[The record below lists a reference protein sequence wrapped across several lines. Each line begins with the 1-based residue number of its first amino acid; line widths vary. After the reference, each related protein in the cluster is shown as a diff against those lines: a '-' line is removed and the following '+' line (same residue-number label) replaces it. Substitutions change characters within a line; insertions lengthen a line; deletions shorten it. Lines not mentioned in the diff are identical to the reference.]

1 VSSDFYRAFEDRY
14 RGSRQLIKDRLKVYT
29 PFITPLLEFDNTLET
44 FDLGCGRGEW
54 LELTQELGFNS
65 KGIDLDEGM
74 ILACRELGLNAKQG
88 EAYPDL
94 KSLKDNSQAVIS
106 AFHVVEH
113 ISFEEL
119 QKWTKEALRV
129 LKPGGLLIY
138 ETPNPENI
146 LVATHD
152 FYLDPTHIKPI
163 PPKLLSFIVE
173 HAGFQRV
180 KTVRLQEDKDI
191 ESIEDV
197 TIENVFSSVSP
208 DYAVIAQKN
217 APKEI
222 LEATSQVFE
231 LEYGIKSEFFNSR
244 FEARIEKIGNKASQ
258 TLAASDLAEVKAS
271 QALAASDL
279 AEVKASQ
286 ALAASEKAMVL
297 ATETLK
303 SLNAIYASKSWKITA
318 PLRWISLQYRLLFE
332 QGPKA
337 RAKNFVKKC
346 FHYLIRV
353 LIKRRKIKEIGIK
366 LLKKT
371 KLGRRVENFYF
382 GRKNNN
388 SLEELNNSP
397 LNQNILNLN
406 EDAQK
411 VYLDMKNFLNTKG
424 EPDANSH

>member
-1 VSSDFYRAFEDRY
+1 MSSDFYRAFEDRY

-29 PFITPLLEFDNTLET
+29 PFIRPLLGFDNTSEI

-88 EAYPDL
+88 EAYPNL

-152 FYLDPTHIKPI
+152 FYLDPTHIKPV

-180 KTVRLQEDKDI
+180 KTIRLQEDKDI
-191 ESIEDV
+191 ENIEDV

-231 LEYGIKSEFFNSR
+231 LEYGIKSEFFTSR
-244 FEARIEKIGNKASQ
+244 FEQRIEKIGNKASQ
-258 TLAASDLAEVKAS
+258 ALIASDLAEDKAG
-271 QALAASDL
+271 QALAT
-279 AEVKASQ
+279 
-286 ALAASEKAMVL
+286 SEKAMVL
-297 ATETLK
+297 AAETLT

-332 QGPKA
+332 YGPKA
-337 RAKNFVKKC
+337 RATSFAKKC
-346 FHYLIRV
+346 FYYLIRE
-353 LIKRRKIKEIGIK
+353 LIKRKKIKEIGIK
-366 LLKKT
+366 MLKKT
-371 KLGRRVENFYF
+371 KLRKRVENFYF
-382 GRKNNN
+382 GRKINKSFEKSNN
-388 SLEELNNSP
+388 SSK
-397 LNQNILNLN
+397 NQNILNLN
-406 EDAQK
+406 EDAQEI
-411 VYLDMKNFLNTKG
+411 YLDIKNNLNTKRG
-424 EPDANSH
+424 PDANSH

>member
-1 VSSDFYRAFEDRY
+1 MSSDFYRAFEDRY

-29 PFITPLLEFDNTLET
+29 PFIRPLLGFDNTSEI

-88 EAYPDL
+88 EAYPNL

-152 FYLDPTHIKPI
+152 FYLDPTHIKPV

-180 KTVRLQEDKDI
+180 KTIRLQEDKDI
-191 ESIEDV
+191 ENIEDV

-231 LEYGIKSEFFNSR
+231 LEYGIKSEFFTSR
-244 FEARIEKIGNKASQ
+244 FEQRIEKIGNKAGQ
-258 TLAASDLAEVKAS
+258 ALIASDLAEDKAG
-271 QALAASDL
+271 QALAT
-279 AEVKASQ
+279 
-286 ALAASEKAMVL
+286 SEKAMVL
-297 ATETLK
+297 AAETLT

-332 QGPKA
+332 YGPKA
-337 RAKNFVKKC
+337 RATSFAKKC
-346 FHYLIRV
+346 FYYLIRE
-353 LIKRRKIKEIGIK
+353 LIKRKKIKEIGIK
-366 LLKKT
+366 MLKKT
-371 KLGRRVENFYF
+371 KLRKRVENFYF
-382 GRKNNN
+382 GRKINKSFEKSNN
-388 SLEELNNSP
+388 SSK
-397 LNQNILNLN
+397 NQNILNLN
-406 EDAQK
+406 EDAQEI
-411 VYLDMKNFLNTKG
+411 YLVIKNNLNTKRG
-424 EPDANSH
+424 PDANSH

>member
-29 PFITPLLEFDNTLET
+29 PFIRPLLGFDNTSEI

-88 EAYPDL
+88 EAYPNL

-152 FYLDPTHIKPI
+152 FYLDPTHIKPV

-180 KTVRLQEDKDI
+180 KTIRLQEDKDI
-191 ESIEDV
+191 ENIEDV

-231 LEYGIKSEFFNSR
+231 LEYGIKSEFFTSR
-244 FEARIEKIGNKASQ
+244 FEQRIEKIGNKAGQ
-258 TLAASDLAEVKAS
+258 ALIASDLAEDKAG
-271 QALAASDL
+271 QALAT
-279 AEVKASQ
+279 
-286 ALAASEKAMVL
+286 SEKAMVL
-297 ATETLK
+297 AAETLT

-332 QGPKA
+332 YGPKA
-337 RAKNFVKKC
+337 RATSFAKKC
-346 FHYLIRV
+346 FYYLIRE
-353 LIKRRKIKEIGIK
+353 LIKRKKIKEIGIK
-366 LLKKT
+366 MLKKT
-371 KLGRRVENFYF
+371 KLRKRVENFYF
-382 GRKNNN
+382 GRKINKSFEKSNN
-388 SLEELNNSP
+388 SSK
-397 LNQNILNLN
+397 NQNILNLN
-406 EDAQK
+406 EDAQEI
-411 VYLDMKNFLNTKG
+411 YLVIKNNLNTKRG
-424 EPDANSH
+424 PDANSH

>member
-29 PFITPLLEFDNTLET
+29 PFIRPLLGFDNTSEI

-88 EAYPDL
+88 EAYPNL

-152 FYLDPTHIKPI
+152 FYLDPTHIKPV

-180 KTVRLQEDKDI
+180 KTIRLQEDKDI
-191 ESIEDV
+191 ENIEDV

-231 LEYGIKSEFFNSR
+231 LEYGIKSEFFTSR
-244 FEARIEKIGNKASQ
+244 FEQRIEKIGNKASQ
-258 TLAASDLAEVKAS
+258 ALIASDLAEDKAG
-271 QALAASDL
+271 QALAT
-279 AEVKASQ
+279 
-286 ALAASEKAMVL
+286 SEKAMVL
-297 ATETLK
+297 AAETLT

-332 QGPKA
+332 YGPKA
-337 RAKNFVKKC
+337 RATSFAKKC
-346 FHYLIRV
+346 FYYLIRE
-353 LIKRRKIKEIGIK
+353 LIKRKKIKEIGIK
-366 LLKKT
+366 MLKKT
-371 KLGRRVENFYF
+371 KLRKRVENFYF
-382 GRKNNN
+382 GRKINKSFEKSNN
-388 SLEELNNSP
+388 SSK
-397 LNQNILNLN
+397 NQNILNLN
-406 EDAQK
+406 EDAQEI
-411 VYLDMKNFLNTKG
+411 YLDIKNNLNTKRG
-424 EPDANSH
+424 PDANSH